1 MAQLF
6 LSHIRE
12 SKAAVFCCTKM
23 ASKSSKPAGGAEQT
37 EHLSNCLKVF
47 IQRDY
52 SEGTAVRFQSTMPPE
67 LEGRIEPAM
76 FDNTLATINEI
87 FMEAEELNCA
97 TYCEGCLA
105 CLTAYC
111 IYTCMDPHYDK
122 CVKKCSRYI
131 VEQNERYWLP
141 RGLLITDPIER
152 GLRVIEVSVLNE
164 PAPQR

>member
-1 MAQLF
+1 
-6 LSHIRE
+6 
-12 SKAAVFCCTKM
+12 M
-23 ASKSSKPAGGAEQT
+23 ASKSSKPAAAEQT

-52 SEGTAVRFQSTMPPE
+52 SEGTAVRFQTAMPPE
-67 LEGRIEPAM
+67 LEGRIEPGV
-76 FDNTLATINEI
+76 FENTLTTINEI

-131 VEQNERYWLP
+131 VEQNERLWLP
-141 RGLLITDPIER
+141 RGLLLTDPIER